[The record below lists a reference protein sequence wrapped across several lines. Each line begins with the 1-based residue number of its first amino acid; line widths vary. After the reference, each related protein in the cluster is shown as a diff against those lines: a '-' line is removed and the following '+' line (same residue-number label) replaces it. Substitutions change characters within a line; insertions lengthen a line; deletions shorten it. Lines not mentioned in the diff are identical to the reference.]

1 MNPVRSSLPDQEL
14 SLHSILFGL
23 ALLGTA
29 LDSWDQFS
37 EVFQEHFPMPA
48 QTEALPPITGK
59 DIIRV
64 ARKMKDKAGGPDGIT
79 PRHLTCLPQLAIDR
93 FARSFRHVKTL
104 AVGPRRCVTGK
115 FASCLRLPLER
126 E

>member
-1 MNPVRSSLPDQEL
+1 M
-14 SLHSILFGL
+14 
-23 ALLGTA
+23 
-29 LDSWDQFS
+29 DQFS

-93 FARSFRHVKTL
+93 FAQILQTCENI
-104 AVGPRRCVTGK
+104 GRRPTQV
-115 FASCLRLPLER
+115 ASLENLLPA
-126 E
+126 